1 MSYVTSDTL
10 PREANEPAT
19 TETDTSPLNWVEERD
34 VADAF
39 ATRLENVGRRLRIIL
54 LEGL

>member
-10 PREANEPAT
+10 PREVNEPAT
-19 TETDTSPLNWVEERD
+19 TDADTSPLTWVEERD

-39 ATRLENVGRRLRIIL
+39 ATRLENVSLRLRVVS

>member
-10 PREANEPAT
+10 PREVNEPAT
-19 TETDTSPLNWVEERD
+19 TETDTSPLTWVEERD

-39 ATRLENVGRRLRIIL
+39 ATLLENAGLRLRIVS
-54 LEGL
+54 